1 MIKEKRNLSGVY
13 FRFKNTET
21 NEMEN
26 RTFEDLP
33 EDDQKKMLE
42 GRTREWVES
51 LALVLAK
58 TLREIGD
65 EFDIIVE

>member
-1 MIKEKRNLSGVY
+1 
-13 FRFKNTET
+13 
-21 NEMEN
+21 MEN

-33 EDDQKKMLE
+33 EDDQKKMLD
-42 GRTREWVES
+42 GRTREWVEN